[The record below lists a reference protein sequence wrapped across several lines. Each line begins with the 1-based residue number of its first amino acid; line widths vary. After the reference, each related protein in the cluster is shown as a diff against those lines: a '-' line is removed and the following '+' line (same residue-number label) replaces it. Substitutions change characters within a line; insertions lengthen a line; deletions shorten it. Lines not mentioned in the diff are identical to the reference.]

1 MSHSLDEV
9 FDPENPKKVFEGLW
23 KRMQAADEYYIRC
36 IVDEAWML
44 KGPAPF
50 DFVIKDGIFT
60 ARVIASSRREAMLK
74 VVDAL
79 PVTKFLDEDDGE

>member
-23 KRMQAADEYYIRC
+23 KRMQEANEYHIRC
-36 IVDEAWML
+36 LVDEAWQL

-50 DFVIKDGIFT
+50 DFSIKDGIFT
-60 ARVIASSRREAMLK
+60 ARVIASSRKEAMLK
-74 VVDAL
+74 VVDTL
-79 PVTKFLDEDDGE
+79 PVVKFLDEDNE